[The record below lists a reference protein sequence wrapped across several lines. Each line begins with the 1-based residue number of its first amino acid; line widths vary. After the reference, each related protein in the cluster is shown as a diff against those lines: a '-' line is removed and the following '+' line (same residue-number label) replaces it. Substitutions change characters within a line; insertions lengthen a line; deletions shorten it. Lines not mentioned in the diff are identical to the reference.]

1 MKNLN
6 ILLYILPIVFLFI
19 SLYLYSKFRGN
30 KKNGKALNFYPPKE
44 LNSLDVG
51 FLYKGGATSK
61 DVTSLLLYLANKGY
75 IRIIKTNDSY
85 ELVKTKEY
93 DEDNINEQ
101 LFIDGLFTKKRKYN
115 FPLNESKT
123 DVITSDDLYDNFYR
137 TMNRILSNINSSK
150 DKIYEKG
157 TLLTKLLITL
167 MVIITYC
174 IVTIF
179 PVLSYENDMILVIAL
194 AFPIIFLY
202 SYINIDTYNNL
213 FAKICFMLGLFLL
226 PWCGLVLPV
235 LLNNLSY
242 LLINIYGLSCISVMI
257 ICAKNIT
264 KRTKYGKDML
274 EEIEGLKQFIKL
286 GDKNKILNLLE
297 ENPNYFCDI
306 LSYAYTLN
314 EYDTWMDRFKDINL
328 TAPSWYVEDDNFNLK
343 EFSSFIKSTMKSVE
357 RSMTSSDV

>member
-1 MKNLN
+1 
-6 ILLYILPIVFLFI
+6 
-19 SLYLYSKFRGN
+19 
-30 KKNGKALNFYPPKE
+30 
-44 LNSLDVG
+44 
-51 FLYKGGATSK
+51 
-61 DVTSLLLYLANKGY
+61 
-75 IRIIKTNDSY
+75 
-85 ELVKTKEY
+85 
-93 DEDNINEQ
+93 
-101 LFIDGLFTKKRKYN
+101 
-115 FPLNESKT
+115 
-123 DVITSDDLYDNFYR
+123 
-137 TMNRILSNINSSK
+137 MNRILSNINSSK

-167 MVIITYC
+167 MIIITYC

-242 LLINIYGLSCISVMI
+242 LLINIYGLSCIGVMI

-297 ENPNYFCDI
+297 ENPNYFYDI